1 MNIKKH
7 TYLGWGVWI
16 LGSLFFF
23 SEYFIRVSTG
33 VLAPHLI
40 EEMHVSALSVGSLSA
55 FFYYAYISMQIP
67 VGIIVDIFG
76 AKWILV
82 VMTLIFGIS
91 CILFSYMPSI
101 EYGYFYRFLMG
112 FSGAFAFVGTLK
124 LITVHFN
131 SSMFALLAGTT
142 QALGMLGA
150 IVGEAPMSYSFNT
163 FGWRNSIFYLSFVFI
178 AISILLLIVVKENK
192 KELKSI
198 VSLSNILKDIKEVL
212 KNKHI
217 WLNCLY
223 IGFLY
228 APSAT
233 FGEQWG
239 ALFSSVDMNI
249 SVTKG
254 AWFTGFMFMGLTIG
268 CPFIGFFSDRIKNRL
283 KVMRFC
289 AVICFFCIVLIIY
302 HRFFTIEF
310 SPVLISVIMFI
321 YGFFNG
327 GIVPSYAISTEIVQN
342 KVAGISLG
350 ITNMASVIIGSL
362 FIPIIGWILDIMN
375 HHSAIIDKTINL
387 HSFYLAFSPIPVCF
401 IICFILTFFIK
412 ETHCRALEF

>member
-1 MNIKKH
+1 MDLKKH
-7 TYLGWGVWI
+7 TYLGWSVWA

-40 EEMHVSALSVGSLSA
+40 NEMHVSALAVGSLSA

-76 AKWILV
+76 AKKILV
-82 VMTLIFGIS
+82 AMTFIFGIS
-91 CILFSYMPSI
+91 CILFSYMTSI

-124 LITVHFN
+124 LITIHFN
-131 SSMFALLAGTT
+131 ASMFALLAGTT

-150 IVGEAPMSYSFNT
+150 IVGEAPMSYAFNV

-178 AISILLLIVVKENK
+178 AISILLIFMVKEDKQEIKN
-192 KELKSI
+192 SVVMTDI
-198 VSLSNILKDIKEVL
+198 FKDIKEVL

-239 ALFSSVDMNI
+239 ALFSSVDMGV

-254 AWFTGFMFMGLTIG
+254 AWFVGFMFMGLTLG

-289 AVICFFCIVLIIY
+289 SIICFICIALIIY
-302 HRFFTIEF
+302 HRLFEVHF
-310 SPVLISVIMFI
+310 SPIQISIIMFV

-327 GIVPSYAISTEIVQN
+327 GIVPSYALSTEIVQN
-342 KVAGISLG
+342 KVAGVSLG

-362 FIPIIGWILDIMN
+362 FIPIIGLILDMN
-375 HHSAIIDKTINL
+375 KHDITNGGINL
-387 HSFYLAFSPIPVCF
+387 HNFYLAFAPIPICF
-401 IICFILTFFIK
+401 IICFIVTFFIK
-412 ETHCRALEF
+412 ETHCKAL